1 MLGSEQA
8 RARAL
13 ERGQVTISHVLGT
26 RKDLSLMPDARGL
39 VLIRPWDYIVAW
51 WPQVVG
57 GQGA

>member
-1 MLGSEQA
+1 MLGSEQ
-8 RARAL
+8 ARAL